1 MKIAQY
7 SRIIYTP
14 IGPMIAISSQSAI
27 VSFDFV
33 EEGKTY
39 QATNASHP
47 LLLRLE
53 EEIGEYFAGKRRE
66 FSLPLSPS
74 GTEFQNGVWN
84 TLLKI
89 PYGET
94 LSYAQEAKMF
104 GNPKATRAVAN
115 ANGKNPISII
125 IPCHRVIASNGSI
138 GGYTGGVWRKEFLL
152 SLERAK

>member
-7 SRIIYTP
+7 SRIIDTQ
-14 IGPMIAISSQSAI
+14 IGKMIAISSQSAI
-27 VSFDFV
+27 VSFNFL
-33 EEGKTY
+33 EESKTY
-39 QATNASHP
+39 QTTNASHP

-66 FSLPLSPS
+66 FSLPLSPN
-74 GTEFQNGVWN
+74 GTEFQKGVWN

-94 LSYAQEAKMF
+94 VSYAQEAKIF

-152 SLERAK
+152 SLERAE